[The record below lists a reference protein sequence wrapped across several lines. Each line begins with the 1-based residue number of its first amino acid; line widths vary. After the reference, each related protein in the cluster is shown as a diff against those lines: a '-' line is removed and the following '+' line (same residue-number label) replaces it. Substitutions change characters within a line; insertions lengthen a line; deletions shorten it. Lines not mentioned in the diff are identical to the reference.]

1 MSDRF
6 DVLERFAPLFEDP
19 EPSFEDFLRRRD
31 RKRRNKRIAAGV
43 VGIAVFVAAV
53 WVVTSGLS
61 FERSVTPATPS
72 PTAIPGYHHNGE
84 ILVVKDG
91 AFTQIDPA
99 TGKVVTGNGVALPV
113 AHSVS
118 DFAWSPDG
126 MDLAYGTNGHV
137 QVVDVATGASR
148 EVMSGAAHCS
158 LAWSPDG
165 SRIAVAHGGTIE
177 LIDPEGGN
185 RSTLVELPGIIFQPT
200 WSPDGERIAFQVI
213 SGYGPGERSLYVID
227 RDGSNLTDLLGP
239 THNSIGFFDPAWS
252 PDGSRIAYIAS
263 TQAGSTQA
271 GPWRLRVEVVDA
283 DGSNPTELVEAG
295 TCYCLGFAPGLT
307 WSPDGASMALNTGSL
322 DEQDYGLYVMNAD
335 GTGLRFV
342 AKGTNGSLAWRPV
355 P

>member
-6 DVLERFAPLFEDP
+6 DVLERFAPLFKAP

-31 RKRRNKRIAAGV
+31 RKRRNQRIAAGI
-43 VGIAVFVAAV
+43 VGVAVFAAAI
-53 WVVTSGLS
+53 WIVTSGLS
-61 FERSVTPATPS
+61 FDRTQTPAIQPTPS

-84 ILVVKDG
+84 ILVLKDG
-91 AFTQIDPA
+91 AFTQIDPV
-99 TGKVVTGNGVALPV
+99 TGNVVTGNGVELPV
-113 AHSVS
+113 AHPVS
-118 DFAWSPDG
+118 DVAWSPDG
-126 MDLAYGTNGHV
+126 MDLAYATHGHV

-148 EVMSGAAHCS
+148 EIMSGAAHCS

-165 SRIAVAHGGTIE
+165 SRISVAHDGMLE

-185 RSTLVELPGIIFQPT
+185 RSTLVELPGIIAQPT
-200 WSPDGERIAFQVI
+200 WSPDGKRIAFQVV
-213 SGYGPGERSLYVID
+213 SDERSLYVID
-227 RDGSNLTDLLGP
+227 RDGSNLTELLGP
-239 THNSIGFFDPAWS
+239 APHDSMGFFDPAWS

-295 TCYCLGFAPGLT
+295 TCYCLGFTPGLT

-322 DEQDYGLYVMNAD
+322 EQQDYGLYVMNAD
-335 GTGLRFV
+335 GTGLRLV
-342 AKGTNGSLAWRPV
+342 AKGANGSPAWRPV